1 MKLIIELLDRL
12 RDELESSQRMSFSE
26 LKEKVDVITEEY
38 PDMANDI
45 TLNLFDFKKINNL
58 ISRIKELA
66 NHERKLK
73 YEEMFLIRNKT
84 YNLFSYLEIG
94 EGGTIEN
101 DFEDATP
108 YPEYI
113 VGMAKDICDDLRK
126 IEENELSIL
135 QQQKNAT
142 KRTGSNT

>member
-1 MKLIIELLDRL
+1 
-12 RDELESSQRMSFSE
+12 
-26 LKEKVDVITEEY
+26 
-38 PDMANDI
+38 MASDI
-45 TLNLFDFKKINNL
+45 TLNLFDYKKINNL

-66 NHERKLK
+66 FHEKRTN
-73 YEEMFLIRNKT
+73 YEEMFLVRNKS

-94 EGGTIEN
+94 EGGTVEN
-101 DFEDATP
+101 DFQDAVP

-113 VGMAKDICDDLRK
+113 VSMAKDICEDLRK
-126 IEENELSIL
+126 IEQKELNTL